1 MTAVQF
7 RTAAPV
13 LCMVCAA
20 WAQAPV
26 PADVPPPTP
35 APFLQVQMHV
45 WISET
50 TEQGLRDLGAN
61 LTYTRIVD
69 GVETQGDSLQ
79 QVSTNLFN
87 PRNPLFNVTLP
98 APDRTQFSA
107 PLRPDQSTLLPDL
120 QTQSG
125 AGLTFSL
132 IEQDHGSID
141 GAFRSI
147 EQKSELDLI
156 SKPELVVINGAQAT
170 IKAGSKVPFQGID
183 HDLSGRTQLLVAF
196 KDIGVNMVVV
206 PTIRPDKLIKLD
218 LQALDVTDVIRIDNI
233 RGIDLPVISTRSQTG
248 EVLVPDGQALVIG
261 GLSTRVATKSERRV
275 PLLGRIPILGIPFR
289 ARRSETDSTHLIVF
303 VEPTVVDL
311 RKMNAG
317 TESALKFWQEGGWK
331 HEGRIEEEVAIME
344 NKR

>member
-1 MTAVQF
+1 MRSF
-7 RTAAPV
+7 RLGAAAIV
-13 LCMVCAA
+13 LHGYCAA
-20 WAQAPV
+20 QAQA

-61 LTYTRIVD
+61 LTYTRFVD
-69 GVETQGDSLQ
+69 GVEAQGHSVQ

-98 APDRTQFSA
+98 APDRTRFSA
-107 PLRPDQSTLLPDL
+107 PLRPDQSAPLADI

-132 IEQDHGSID
+132 IEQDHGTID
-141 GAFRSI
+141 GLFRSI

-170 IKAGSKVPFQGID
+170 IKAGSRVPFQDIQY
-183 HDLSGRTQLLVAF
+183 DLSGRAQLIVAF

-261 GLSTRVATKSERRV
+261 GLSTRVVTKAERRV

-289 ARRSETDSTHLIVF
+289 ARRSESDSTHLIVF
-303 VEPTVVDL
+303 VEPTIVDL
-311 RKMNAG
+311 RKMTAG